1 MLDSKIAAVMASL
14 DTPLFFKTKNP
25 RLKNKRGFKKRV
37 EDRSRTDDL
46 LNHNQAL

>member
-1 MLDSKIAAVMASL
+1 MKKLNKMTQNKKVAASGYETA
-14 DTPLFFKTKNP
+14 TFFW
-25 RLKNKRGFKKRV
+25 V